1 VTVGLR
7 GGIIGTVLLG
17 GLIAG
22 CTRKDVLEQPPA
34 PAEFAWDRFLD
45 TLQERTALYFL
56 RETDPGNGLVPDRA
70 PSASPSSVAAIG
82 FGLTVYPVAAERGM
96 ISRAEAASRTL
107 RTFEFLLG
115 LPQHERAAGAAGY
128 RGFFYHFIDRG
139 RGTRVW
145 NCELSTID
153 TGLLMAGALFCQSYF
168 SRSTST
174 EDSIRALAD
183 TLYRRVEWDW
193 AYESTQG
200 IWLGWSPEGGF
211 HESAWTGYN
220 EAMILYILALGSPTH
235 PVPPESWVLWTAP
248 YVWAPYKGLEFVSFG
263 PLFGHQYSH
272 CWLDFRGITDGF
284 MRSKGIDYFENSRR
298 ATYTHR
304 EYGRENPLGYR
315 DYSRDIWGWTAC
327 DGPNDTT
334 FEVDGRVRRFGY
346 YQARGVSVDWVNDD
360 GTIAP
365 TAAGG
370 SVAFAPEIC
379 VPALKA
385 MRTRYAEKLWRE
397 YGFADAFNPTYVTP
411 ETGPGGW
418 VGKDYIGID
427 QGPIA
432 IMIENL
438 RSGFVWNT
446 MKRNPY
452 VLAGLRRA
460 GFSGGWLDTLRTSG
474 H

>member
-1 VTVGLR
+1 VSPR
-7 GGIIGTVLLG
+7 SGIAGVVLLVG
-17 GLIAG
+17 VFAG
-22 CTRKDVLEQPPA
+22 CTHKDTVQPLPA

-45 TLQERTALYFL
+45 TLQERSILFFL
-56 RETDPGNGLVPDRA
+56 HETDPITGLVPDRA

-82 FGLTVYPVAAERGM
+82 FGLTVYPIAAERGL
-96 ISRAEAASRTL
+96 ISRSEAASRTL
-107 RTFEFLLG
+107 RTFKSLRS
-115 LPQHERAAGAAGY
+115 LPQHDRPIGAAGY
-128 RGFFYHFIDRG
+128 RGFFYHFLERS
-139 RGTRVW
+139 RGTRAW
-145 NCELSTID
+145 NCELSTVD
-153 TGLLMAGALFCQSYF
+153 TGLLLAGVLLCQSYF
-168 SRSTST
+168 THAAGT
-174 EDSIRALAD
+174 EDSIRRLAD

-193 AYESTQG
+193 AYDEAKG
-200 IWLGWSPEGGF
+200 IRLGWSPESGF
-211 HESAWTGYN
+211 HQMTWTGYN

-235 PVPPESWVLWTAP
+235 PVPSESWEFWTGP
-248 YVWAPYKGLEFVSFG
+248 YVWAPYYGTEFVSFG

-272 CWLDFRGITDGF
+272 CWVDFRGIRDRF
-284 MRSKGIDYFENSRR
+284 MQSKGIDYFENSRR
-298 ATYTHR
+298 ATYTQR
-304 EYGRENPLGYR
+304 AYGKENPRGYR
-315 DYSRDIWGWTAC
+315 DYSQDIWGWTAC
-327 DGPNDTT
+327 DGPNDTS
-334 FEVDGRVRRFGY
+334 FRVDGRMRRFGY

-385 MRTRYAEKLWRE
+385 MRSRYGERLWRT

-411 ETGPGGW
+411 QTGDGGW

-438 RSGFVWNT
+438 RNGFVWNT

-452 VLAGLRRA
+452 IVAGLHHA
-460 GFSGGWLDTLRTSG
+460 GFSGGWLDTLRTSAR
-474 H
+474 